1 MSHAK
6 CTAHARKTI
15 YVQLAFSGALWY
27 NYLGKYDALNNKNQ
41 QLYRK

>member
-1 MSHAK
+1 MPPL
-6 CTAHARKTI
+6 CFLTPKTI